1 MEKDILVILMI
12 AFGLFAIL
20 MFILFYIYAKKHY
33 NDKHINEDYEEISN
47 EELELVEIII
57 NNKNYVFD
65 ANGYD
70 VSEGEKVRV
79 ILNGKIVNGRVIKAN
94 YTENLNKLIERP
106 EKLVLSNEVE
116 ETKTFSDD
124 MDFVPRKKK

>member
-47 EELELVEIII
+47 EELELVEILIS
-57 NNKNYVFD
+57 NKNYVFD
-65 ANGYD
+65 ANGYN

-79 ILNGKIVNGRVIKAN
+79 ILNGETVNGRVIKAN
-94 YTENLNKLIERP
+94 YMESLNKLTERP
-106 EKLVLSNEVE
+106 DKLILNEEVE